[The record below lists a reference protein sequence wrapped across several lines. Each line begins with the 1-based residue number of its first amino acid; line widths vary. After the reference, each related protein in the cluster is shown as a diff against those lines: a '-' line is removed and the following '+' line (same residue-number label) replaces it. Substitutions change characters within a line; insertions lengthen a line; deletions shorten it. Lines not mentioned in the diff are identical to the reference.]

1 MEKELDK
8 RMLAKNLE
16 RDAALKR
23 LEEQE
28 KEARRR
34 ETVELQSHY
43 AQGQNDKA
51 AYERMIDDL
60 VAEDNARQW
69 AAKEQQ
75 WRRED
80 QARINLL
87 KNVYANRE
95 NDVLLKQAQKKEG

>member
-1 MEKELDK
+1 MSEKERDK
-8 RMLAKNLE
+8 MMLAKTLA

-43 AQGQNDKA
+43 AQGQQDKA

-69 AAKEQQ
+69 AQKEQQ

-80 QARINLL
+80 
-87 KNVYANRE
+87 
-95 NDVLLKQAQKKEG
+95 

>member
-1 MEKELDK
+1 
-8 RMLAKNLE
+8 
-16 RDAALKR
+16 LKR

-43 AQGQNDKA
+43 AQGQQDKA

-69 AAKEQQ
+69 A
-75 WRRED
+75 
-80 QARINLL
+80 
-87 KNVYANRE
+87 
-95 NDVLLKQAQKKEG
+95 

>member
-1 MEKELDK
+1 MMEKELDK

-60 VAEDNARQW
+60 VAEDNAR
-69 AAKEQQ
+69 
-75 WRRED
+75 
-80 QARINLL
+80 
-87 KNVYANRE
+87 
-95 NDVLLKQAQKKEG
+95 